1 MTQKRERGSTRLKRR
16 LIWISAAVLVANI
29 AFVAMYDVA
38 LDSALLG
45 DAVSREIGYLDQALL
60 AASANAVR
68 IQDAAPPHFAN
79 YPNAYGYVL
88 VDSQNRLIDSM
99 NQELLPT
106 NLLGSPI
113 ELDDWI
119 AREAALGEMET
130 YASHVIFG
138 PEGRYRVY
146 FAMIGDPANLIRAE
160 ILGKFFDHV
169 LRPVLPTLDILIG
182 GVLLRIRRDLRP
194 VAEAAGWARE
204 ISPDK
209 PSGLF
214 QHDNPPAEI
223 KYLTD
228 AVSRAVDRL
237 NSELESE
244 KRRPAEAAHALRTPV
259 AVLVARLSNLSDDP
273 TLDPMRDD
281 VKALSRAVTQYLL
294 SSGADRM
301 EVG

>member
-1 MTQKRERGSTRLKRR
+1 M
-16 LIWISAAVLVANI
+16 LIANI
-29 AFVAMYDVA
+29 AFVAMYDIA
-38 LDSALLG
+38 DDDALLA
-45 DAVSREIGYLDQALL
+45 DAVSREISYLDQAVL
-60 AASANAVR
+60 AAFANAVR
-68 IQDAAPPHFAN
+68 IQDAVRPHFAD

-88 VDSQNRLIDSM
+88 VDSQNRIIDSM
-99 NQELLPT
+99 NQELLHT

-160 ILGKFFDHV
+160 LLDKFFGDV
-169 LRPVLPTLDILIG
+169 LRPVLSTLVISIG
-182 GVLLRIRRDLRP
+182 GVLLIIRRDLRP

-223 KYLTD
+223 KNLTD
-228 AVSRAVDRL
+228 AVSHAVDRL

-244 KRRPAEAAHALRTPV
+244 KRRAAQAL
-259 AVLVARLSNLSDDP
+259 
-273 TLDPMRDD
+273 
-281 VKALSRAVTQYLL
+281 
-294 SSGADRM
+294 
-301 EVG
+301 